1 MSAGISDSNVVYPKG
16 LGGSKAAEEPLFSWG
31 CEERQVE
38 DAWRGFIV
46 QSGSVTSAG
55 RTWERTLR
63 KLFQSESESV
73 IRVWVVGG
81 GVAQYLSPWD
91 FEQSQRVHDAVAL
104 LDEWLKD
111 DSGYDEET
119 WPELK
124 ESLDRNRLSDRKL
137 FDG

>member
-1 MSAGISDSNVVYPKG
+1 MSAGISDNNLVYPKG
-16 LGGSKAAEEPLFSWG
+16 LGGSQATAEPLFSWG

-81 GVAQYLSPWD
+81 GVAQYLSPWNL
-91 FEQSQRVHDAVAL
+91 EQPQRVQEAVAL